1 MFNLKNEWGD
11 HKIFSYDIL
20 QHKFIKYFKELYNEE
35 NLSMLHL
42 KSTDYNYLKDKI
54 DLGGLNEIDTDLH
67 IKFYNDIK
75 TNNTFKRLYCKFI
88 KDIYKR

>member
-11 HKIFSYDIL
+11 HKIYSYDI
-20 QHKFIKYFKELYNEE
+20 QKHPFIEYFKELYKEE

-42 KSTDYNYLKDKI
+42 KSADYNYLKDKI

-88 KDIYKR
+88 III